1 MSTKGQ
7 SVLLLL
13 IKGKEF
19 ERRFLKIDF
28 YFNKSTKNSVKFFC
42 WIFWKLFLNID
53 SVDYILSKIC
63 C

>member
-28 YFNKSTKNSVKFFC
+28 YFNKSIKNSVKIFVDFLKAFFEH
-42 WIFWKLFLNID
+42 
-53 SVDYILSKIC
+53 
-63 C
+63 